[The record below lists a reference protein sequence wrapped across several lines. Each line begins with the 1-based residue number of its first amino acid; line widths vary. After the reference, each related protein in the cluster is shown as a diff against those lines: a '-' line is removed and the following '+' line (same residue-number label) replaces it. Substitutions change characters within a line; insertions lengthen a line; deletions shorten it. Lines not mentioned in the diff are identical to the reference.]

1 MTGSK
6 AVRKEAKHRSL
17 RREMEVQI
25 KAFGVVGTD
34 VETSSQGS
42 HDRVRRVTDSQDQ
55 RLREVELRHGA
66 MLYWGVMWSRCK

>member
-1 MTGSK
+1 MSGGRRVRTGSK

-25 KAFGVVGTD
+25 KASGVGTD

-42 HDRVRRVTDSQDQ
+42 QDRV
-55 RLREVELRHGA
+55 L
-66 MLYWGVMWSRCK
+66 

>member
-1 MTGSK
+1 VRTGSK

-42 HDRVRRVTDSQDQ
+42 HDRVCRVTDGQTSVCGRSSSDTVQCCTG
-55 RLREVELRHGA
+55 E
-66 MLYWGVMWSRCK
+66 